1 MPRPLPEDRYRM
13 QSQPL
18 GICLILDCI
27 GNDTD
32 ALRDTFTS
40 LGFEVRSFSLL
51 TMEDMIHHLCQVAGR
66 THHQDKDSF
75 VCVLVS
81 RGGSQGL
88 LGVDGTH
95 AGLPLDQ
102 IRRMFRGD
110 ACPSLLGKPKLFF
123 IQNYETAAEGQR
135 GDSSLPEVD
144 GPAAA
149 RCMDAGAWQPE
160 PCTVHPEA
168 DFFWSLC
175 KADVSLLER
184 HPALPSRYLQCLS
197 QKLRQERRRPLVDL
211 HLELNSSVHDWN
223 LGVPDKEKYHV
234 SLQHTLR
241 KKLFLSC
248 T

>member
-1 MPRPLPEDRYRM
+1 M
-13 QSQPL
+13 QSNPL

-32 ALRDTFTS
+32 VLRHTFTS
-40 LGFEVRSFSLL
+40 LGFEVWCFSFL
-51 TMEDMIHHLCQVAGR
+51 TMSLMRHHLRQVAYW

-81 RGGSQGL
+81 RGGSQSL
-88 LGVDGTH
+88 FGVDQTH
-95 AGLPLDQ
+95 SGLSLDQ

-123 IQNYETAAEGQR
+123 IQNYEKSESHME
-135 GDSSLPEVD
+135 DSSLPEVD
-144 GPAAA
+144 GLAASN
-149 RCMDAGAWQPE
+149 MDATAWQPE

-175 KADVSLLER
+175 KADASLLDR
-184 HPALPSRYLQCLS
+184 CPTLSSRYLQCLS
-197 QKLRQERRRPLVDL
+197 QKLQQERSRPLVDL
-211 HLELNSSVHDWN
+211 HLELNSNMYDWN
-223 LGVPDKEKYHV
+223 CGVPDKEKYHV
-234 SLQHTLR
+234 LLQHTLR

-248 T
+248 K